1 MFQGETAITI
11 DDKGRLSDNAPRRSR
26 RDNRVAR
33 KRAEESPGSTG
44 HGAR

>member
-1 MFQGETAITI
+1 VLQRNTPR
-11 DDKGRLSDNAPRRSR
+11 DGRLSDNAPRRSR